1 MDEQPNLRQLI
12 DEVSSFDEE
21 AAATPSRSS
30 NRELPSI
37 GEVVEIA
44 GSGSRIR
51 MKGDVVA
58 SHQSDSDP
66 AVAMSGQ
73 VGSQVKM
80 VVGNAW
86 LIANVRTLAAEAGKS
101 AREVAELVSELR
113 SGIDAAARAMQS
125 GEAKV
130 RDIGAVAAE
139 ADGALQELHQGVQ
152 LMGDLVNATAEVS
165 RSQAQ
170 RLADLAQSLQQV
182 ASISTVSSDSAN
194 STAAATEAQIT
205 SMGELT
211 ATSQQLAQLAE
222 RLRGGI
228 ARFSVLNREQATRD
242 HQIRPA
248 AD

>member
-1 MDEQPNLRQLI
+1 MSDLR
-12 DEVSSFDEE
+12 
-21 AAATPSRSS
+21 T
-30 NRELPSI
+30 
-37 GEVVEIA
+37 
-44 GSGSRIR
+44 
-51 MKGDVVA
+51 
-58 SHQSDSDP
+58 
-66 AVAMSGQ
+66 
-73 VGSQVKM
+73 
-80 VVGNAW
+80 
-86 LIANVRTLAAEAGKS
+86 
-101 AREVAELVSELR
+101 
-113 SGIDAAARAMQS
+113 GIEAAARAMQS

-182 ASISTVSSDSAN
+182 ASISTASSDSAN

-228 ARFSVLNREQATRD
+228 ARFSVLRRDQATTE
-242 HQIRPA
+242 HQVRPA

>member
-1 MDEQPNLRQLI
+1 MAAGTPGCART
-12 DEVSSFDEE
+12 SSS
-21 AAATPSRSS
+21 ARPKNPTGRH
-30 NRELPSI
+30 
-37 GEVVEIA
+37 
-44 GSGSRIR
+44 
-51 MKGDVVA
+51 VA
-58 SHQSDSDP
+58 SWVAARGEYVPQGMDP
-66 AVAMSGQ
+66 RWHLGEALVE
-73 VGSQVKM
+73 
-80 VVGNAW
+80 
-86 LIANVRTLAAEAGKS
+86 AAEAGKS
-101 AREVAELVSELR
+101 AREVAELVADLR
-113 SGIDAAARAMQS
+113 TGIEAAARAMQS

-170 RLADLAQSLQQV
+170 RLAQLAQSLQQV
-182 ASISTVSSDSAN
+182 ASISTASSESAN

-222 RLRGGI
+222 RLRSGM
-228 ARFSVLNREQATRD
+228 ARFSVLRRDQRTREQE
-242 HQIRPA
+242 IRPA

>member
-1 MDEQPNLRQLI
+1 
-12 DEVSSFDEE
+12 
-21 AAATPSRSS
+21 
-30 NRELPSI
+30 
-37 GEVVEIA
+37 
-44 GSGSRIR
+44 
-51 MKGDVVA
+51 
-58 SHQSDSDP
+58 
-66 AVAMSGQ
+66 
-73 VGSQVKM
+73 
-80 VVGNAW
+80 
-86 LIANVRTLAAEAGKS
+86 
-101 AREVAELVSELR
+101 
-113 SGIDAAARAMQS
+113 MQS
-125 GEAKV
+125 GETKV

-170 RLADLAQSLQQV
+170 RLAALAQSLTASRQYLDSLVRDGQQHGGCHRNP
-182 ASISTVSSDSAN
+182 DH
-194 STAAATEAQIT
+194 

-228 ARFSVLNREQATRD
+228 ARFSVLRRDQTTTD